1 METMGK
7 LDYLRQYS
15 SKETIKAYRSALKNF
30 FETVYGKREPLE
42 ELAERYFN
50 ETRDY
55 NVDVQ
60 NFLANIK
67 EFAPKSVRL
76 KLTAIKVFLMENHVE
91 LPQSFWRKL
100 RRRIRG
106 NRALTL
112 DKVPSN
118 KELKSILTHLPI
130 HAKAFYLSLASS
142 GMRIGEAG
150 ELKLEDVDLSHEPTR
165 VNIRGEYTKS
175 GNPRV
180 SFISR
185 EATETII
192 EWLKV
197 RSEYLEAAV
206 AKSHLYKKSKD
217 DSSLFPFTASSIRVT
232 WNNALKDSKLKE
244 QDSRTNRHT
253 FHPHV
258 LRKFFRTRLGA
269 IIPIDVVEVLM
280 GHEGY
285 LTAEYRRY
293 EIEELSKFYSQGE
306 SALLV
311 FTEAA
316 EVNKLREE
324 IDERNKTLQQ
334 EIDERNKTLQT
345 LVNGISTENLEMKAQ
360 VSELRLKNVEVSERL
375 GKLEKMLEKLLEGN
389 GK

>member
-1 METMGK
+1 MGK

-15 SKETIKAYRSALKNF
+15 SNETIKTYRSALKNF
-30 FETVYGKREPLE
+30 FEMVYGEREPLE

-60 NFLANIK
+60 NFLASIK
-67 EFAPKSVRL
+67 DLAPKSVRV

-91 LPQSFWRKL
+91 LPQRFWIKL

-106 NRALTL
+106 NRALSI

-142 GMRIGEAG
+142 GIRIGEAG
-150 ELKLEDVDLSHEPTR
+150 ELKLEDVDLSQEPAR
-165 VNIRGEYTKS
+165 INIRGEYTKS

-180 SFISR
+180 AFISR
-185 EATETII
+185 EAKETIR

-197 RSEYLEAAV
+197 RSEYLAAAV

-217 DSSLFPFTASSIRVT
+217 DSSLFPFTSSSIRVT
-232 WNNALKDSKLKE
+232 WNNALKNSKLKE

-269 IIPIDVVEVLM
+269 VIPVDVVEALM

-285 LTAEYRRY
+285 LTEVYRRY
-293 EIEELSKFYSQGE
+293 SVEDLANFYKQGE
-306 SALLV
+306 HALLV

-316 EVNKLREE
+316 EVTRLRQEV
-324 IDERNKTLQQ
+324 DERNKTLQM
-334 EIDERNKTLQT
+334 
-345 LVNGISTENLEMKAQ
+345 LVNGVTAENLEMKSQ
-360 VSELRLKNVEVSERL
+360 VADLKQKIARLESVYEATARL
-375 GKLEKMLEKLLEGN
+375 YKQLDPKELEKTIREILREEK